1 MRVNAYLRFS
11 IMQRTAA
18 ASIAIVIISGIYLLT
33 IIEGQM
39 FRDYHGLDVVQRKEM
54 LQASGSQASGS
65 VDVPRYLRTIVV
77 PAASTVVD
85 QHALENPWNVTRE
98 QLKSEYYSELSNKI
112 AHNYT
117 LFIDYEKNGNDTS
130 NATLDSNKM
139 YVSQRNLTLTE
150 YNPNIHRFDL
160 LQNHSTFFYPQ
171 RIKDVRGYMLQ
182 GEYYIGLPWANES
195 TRRYNESIGIPNN
208 IEELVPAAREVWN
221 RSMEDWYNMSEIKN
235 RRTGGWRIATDY
247 LNSTYDSTDYYNPG
261 DGVEVG
267 AYPAG
272 DVGWDDA
279 SGWDHNS
286 IVFYGWYKASDNYP
300 VTQMPAD
307 VQRDTNEISK
317 RIVQHTLDYVN
328 QTFSPHDWSGPSY
341 GNFTNIYGKKKEIID
356 WGLTGSAVGRVAGD
370 YDAALNS
377 S

>member
-1 MRVNAYLRFS
+1 
-11 IMQRTAA
+11 MQRTAA

-39 FRDYHGLDVVQRKEM
+39 FRDYHGLDVAQRKDI
-54 LQASGSQASGS
+54 LQALGAQASGS

-85 QHALENPWNVTRE
+85 RHALENPWNVTRE
-98 QLKSEYYSELSNKI
+98 QLKSEYYSELSNEI
-112 AHNYT
+112 TYNYT
-117 LFIDYEKNGNDTS
+117 LSLDYEKNSYGNEIGNETS
-130 NATLDSNKM
+130 NITLDKNKM
-139 YVSQRNLTLTE
+139 YVIQKNLTLMK
-150 YNPNIHRFDL
+150 YNPDIHRFDL
-160 LQNHSTFFYPQ
+160 LQNHTTMFYPQ
-171 RIKDVRGYMLQ
+171 RIKEVRGYMLQ
-182 GEYYIGLPWANES
+182 GEYDIGLPWTNES
-195 TRRYNESIGIPNN
+195 SRRYNESIGIPNN

-221 RSMEDWYNMSEIKN
+221 RSMEDWYNMSEIRN
-235 RRTGGWRIATDY
+235 RRTGGWQIAADY
-247 LNSTYDSTDYYNPG
+247 LNSTYDSTDYYSPG
-261 DGVEVG
+261 NGLEAG

-300 VTQMPAD
+300 MTQMPSD
-307 VQRDTNEISK
+307 VQRDSNEISK
-317 RIVQHTLDYVN
+317 RIVQHTYDYVN
-328 QTFSPHDWSGPSY
+328 RTFSPPDWSGRSY
-341 GNFTNIYGKKKEIID
+341 GNFTNIYGEKKEIIE
-356 WGLTGSAVGRVAGD
+356 WALTGSAVGRVVGG